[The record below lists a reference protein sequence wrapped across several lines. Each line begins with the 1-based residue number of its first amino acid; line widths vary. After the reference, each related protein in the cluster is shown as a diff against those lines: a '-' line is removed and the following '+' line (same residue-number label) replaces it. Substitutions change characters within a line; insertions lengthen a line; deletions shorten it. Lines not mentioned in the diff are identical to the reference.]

1 MTASIMP
8 AQITFML
15 AAEPAAAA
23 NGLLNIS
30 PPVLFFILGVVAA
43 LVRSNLRM
51 PKALTKSLSLYLMWA
66 IGFKGGVEL
75 TREGLPAGG
84 IMAIALAVALAIV
97 VPLYCFPI
105 LRRLVDRSNAAAL
118 TGVYGS
124 VSVVTFLTAS
134 AVLQERGVAFGG
146 HMVAAMTLMEF
157 PAIVIALIL
166 LRATGRSGTEPAGE
180 STGGNAAAQGLPAV
194 PARSAGG
201 PAGWGSLMH
210 EALLNGPVLL
220 LLGSLT
226 IGALSGER
234 GYAVFKPLCTD
245 VFPGVLAFFLLDM
258 GLLAAARMRDILS
271 IPRSLVLFAIVAPL
285 FNAALAL
292 AAARLLGVVQG
303 DAFLLAVLAAS
314 ASYIAA
320 PAALRMAIPQA
331 KPSLYISLALGVTFP
346 FNIAV
351 GIPLYLA
358 ATTWLW

>member
-1 MTASIMP
+1 
-8 AQITFML
+8 ML
-15 AAEPAAAA
+15 AAEPATPAK
-23 NGLLNIS
+23 GFLSVS

-43 LVRSNLRM
+43 LVRSNLHM
-51 PKALTKSLSLYLMWA
+51 PKALTKALSLYLMWA

-75 TREGLPAGG
+75 TREGLSVGG
-84 IMAIALAVALAIV
+84 VMAIALAVALAIA
-97 VPLYCFPI
+97 VPLYSFLI
-105 LRRLVDRSNAAAL
+105 LRRLVDRWNAAAL

-124 VSVVTFLTAS
+124 VSVVTFLAAS

-157 PAIVIALIL
+157 PAILIALIL
-166 LRATGRSGTEPAGE
+166 VRMTEKNGPE
-180 STGGNAAAQGLPAV
+180 AAANIGEGNVA
-194 PARSAGG
+194 ARGARGARAR
-201 PAGWGSLMH
+201 PAGWAALMH

-226 IGALSGER
+226 IGALTGER
-234 GYAVFKPLCTD
+234 GYAAFKPLCTD

-271 IPRSLVLFAIVAPL
+271 IPRSLVLFAVVAPL

-292 AAARLLGVVQG
+292 AAARVLGVTQG
-303 DAFLLAVLAAS
+303 DAVLLAVLAAS

-320 PAALRMAIPQA
+320 PAALRLAIPQA
-331 KPSLYISLALGVTFP
+331 KPSLYVSLALGLTFP

-358 ATTWLW
+358 AAKWMW